1 VAFRCMF
8 MMRVLM
14 VDFGIFMLTYENLSN
29 CCASLETCPTSQK
42 NLQIYHN
49 DKFTL
54 YFHRHRVIAHDPYI
68 YIYIYIC
75 LQWLQLANCEIQY
88 FQEWISLTFNLVVNW
103 RFLVAWSPS
112 FWRSVSIWETDTII
126 VGKTT
131 CAVEEKTSHNGQH
144 FFSPGWSRANAFCF
158 LQST

>member
-1 VAFRCMF
+1 MAFRCMF

-54 YFHRHRVIAHDPYI
+54 YFHRHRVIAHNPYI
-68 YIYIYIC
+68 YIYMLAVVAAC
-75 LQWLQLANCEIQY
+75 QLRNTI
-88 FQEWISLTFNLVVNW
+88 FPRMNL
-103 RFLVAWSPS
+103 
-112 FWRSVSIWETDTII
+112 
-126 VGKTT
+126 
-131 CAVEEKTSHNGQH
+131 SH
-144 FFSPGWSRANAFCF
+144 F
-158 LQST
+158 